1 MWLVACDRSF
11 ATIREK
17 LAYSDVPQHL
27 RGTGISFITT
37 GLMAMAFMGLTG
49 IDISKPTTS
58 KPAFVTN
65 IATDSPQPNTHSS
78 SEEPKAS

>member
-1 MWLVACDRSF
+1 
-11 ATIREK
+11 
-17 LAYSDVPQHL
+17 
-27 RGTGISFITT
+27 
-37 GLMAMAFMGLTG
+37 MAFMGLTG

-58 KPAFVTN
+58 KPAFVMN